1 MKIPIPGIGASLNA
15 EALLISSR
23 ELLTVLSSSL
33 VGGGLIQARHILNVH
48 VPKDYDYPDPAQ
60 DLLSFA
66 QENGVRG
73 AFIGMMTAA
82 HLEKTRLA
90 VEQYQGLTVCAILT
104 AGLSN
109 ACSAGITP
117 PAPYRPGTINIILLV
132 DNRLSVAALVN
143 AVITVTE
150 AKCDSLRRLG
160 RSTPDGELA
169 TGTSTDTIAIAAT
182 ERGTPLPYAGPAT
195 TVGWLIARAVRR
207 SLEEALQ

>member
-1 MKIPIPGIGASLNA
+1 MKIPIPGVVVSLTA

-23 ELLTVLSSSL
+23 ELLTVLSSSP
-33 VGGGLIQARHILNVH
+33 VGGGFTQTHHILNAHVH
-48 VPKDYDYPDPAQ
+48 KGYDNPDPAQ
-60 DLLSFA
+60 DLIAFA
-66 QENGVRG
+66 QLNGVRG

-82 HLEKTRLA
+82 NLEKTRLA
-90 VEQYQGLTVCAILT
+90 VEQSQGLTVCAILT

-132 DNRLSVAALVN
+132 DNRLSHAALVN
-143 AVITVTE
+143 AVITATE

-160 RSTPDGELA
+160 RSAPDGELA

-182 ERGTPLPYAGPAT
+182 ERGAPLPYAGPAT
-195 TVGWLIARAVRR
+195 AVG
-207 SLEEALQ
+207 